1 MGFLK
6 GIGKAFKS
14 IGKAVGTIAKGVV
27 KFAKS
32 PLGKLM
38 INVGLTFLT
47 GGTGGLLAKGLS
59 MLGGAG
65 KLGSLLGTFSGVAS
79 KFLGPVQ
86 SLLSKTGLGTIAGF
100 LGKAGGPGDL
110 LSMAKDLFSARQ
122 AQPATDPTTDSA
134 AKENLMRMF
143 AQQQAQMLKVG

>member
-14 IGKAVGTIAKGVV
+14 IGKAVGSIAKGVV

-32 PLGKLM
+32 PFGKLL

-110 LSMAKDLFSARQ
+110 LSMAKDLLSARQ
-122 AQPATDPTTDSA
+122 AQPATDPTTDA
-134 AKENLMRMF
+134 AVKENLLRMF